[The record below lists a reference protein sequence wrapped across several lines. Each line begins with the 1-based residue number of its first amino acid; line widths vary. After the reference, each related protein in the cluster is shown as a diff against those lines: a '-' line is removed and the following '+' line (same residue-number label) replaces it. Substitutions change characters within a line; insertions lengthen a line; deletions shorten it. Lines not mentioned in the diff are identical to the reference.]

1 MNEAA
6 MGDVLI
12 SVMMYVAVGAG
23 LFAQPFP
30 GMAEPRDFSWK
41 RQGQIFM
48 DTLPS
53 VLCWP
58 IVLWRL
64 IRC

>member
-1 MNEAA
+1 LDEAA
-6 MGDVLI
+6 MGDVMIL
-12 SVMMYVAVGAG
+12 VLMYLAVGAG

-30 GMAEPRDFSWK
+30 GTAQPRDFGWK

-48 DTLPS
+48 DTLPT
-53 VLCWP
+53 VLGWP

-64 IRC
+64 VRA